1 MKNAI
6 LQFENNLIIPKRKR
20 TRSANYLNRQV
31 LILASIS
38 AVLIL
43 LLFSSCE
50 KSKEF
55 AVPECISSMIRDN
68 SFACPVGGSV
78 DQYLFQ
84 GEDVYVFSPGY
95 CVFDAQAIIYSHSC
109 KVIGYLGGIAGN
121 NIVNNVLFTKNA
133 RFKKNLWKN

>member
-1 MKNAI
+1 MESAI
-6 LQFENNLIIPKRKR
+6 LQYENILIIAKRKLIM
-20 TRSANYLNRQV
+20 SANYVNRKV
-31 LILASIS
+31 LTLAPI
-38 AVLIL
+38 AVVL
-43 LLFSSCE
+43 LLLLLSSCE

-95 CVFDAQAIIYSHSC
+95 CIFDTQAIIYSHSC

-121 NIVNNVLFTKNA
+121 NIVNNVLFTNNA
-133 RFKKNLWKN
+133 IFKKNLWKN